1 MAGIPGFHCHDLGSI
16 REMKQ
21 ISHKPCPIKNVRL
34 FSISNIYTDIYAL
47 CFRGSLGILLH

>member
-21 ISHKPCPIKNVRL
+21 ISHKLCPIKNVRL